1 MYLSCGCVKDAKK
14 LFDTLHSKN
23 LGTWI
28 TLFRGYVSY
37 DRWEESLSLF
47 WKMWRDGVMP
57 NSYIFVILFQ
67 TCAQLLD
74 LEDGKVIF
82 SCLVKSGCK
91 LTRSV
96 ASSLVSMYTKCG
108 CVSDAQSVFD
118 RVSSRNV
125 ILWSAML
132 AGYAHQGQPKVAI
145 ESFWEMQND
154 NGIQPNEIVC
164 ITILKACSMLGSHD
178 EGRKVHDCVL
188 RNSFDLTLSVVNTLI
203 DMYAKCGCLT
213 DARSVFNNIPQPDLI
228 SWSAMI
234 AGYGESGNILESF
247 KLYSLMESRGMHA
260 NEITFL
266 NLLKG
271 CGCIEHV
278 DKARQ
283 VHACVIKHGFLL
295 NGCLENALV
304 DVYAKCGVLEDACY
318 VFWKLSVRN
327 VVSWSTLITG
337 HTNHGLH
344 KEALLYFN
352 LMLDCGV
359 QPNATT
365 FVGAIKAIADLENIE
380 DGRCIHFALT
390 QDGLETEF
398 YVVSALVDMYGKCG
412 AVKDARRVF
421 DCMPQRNIIVWSTI
435 ISCYTQQ
442 TTAEEAIE
450 LFCRMQREKVQPD
463 EIILVSIFKV
473 CTMLGMLEQGRH
485 IHNYSLDMGI
495 AKDSSFL
502 ASTLIDMYTRCGSLI
517 DARGIFDLI
526 KMRDT
531 PLWNAM
537 MSGYAQY
544 GLPLEAFRLFSE
556 MWDQDV
562 PANHVTFVGLLSA
575 CSHAGLLHA
584 GLQVFNWVSLDCPF
598 SETTEQCACLVD
610 LLGRVGCQTQA
621 VAFVQE
627 MPFQPDVTIW
637 LSLVGVCR
645 LNCNLELA
653 IVGVKNLLEIEP
665 GNAAVLVLLS
675 NIVYE
680 VD

>member
-1 MYLSCGCVKDAKK
+1 MVFCYALPNRAQCLMRSLCRQRRDGLLCSYGGKVVYTTEGSLYNLMDKTKIRPTKSLCYNTIYSPLLHNCIEEKSWTNGKQIYNHMIIDGCQLNPLLGNLLLEMYLSCGCVKDAKK

-247 KLYSLMESRGMHA
+247 KLYSLMESR
-260 NEITFL
+260 
-266 NLLKG
+266 
-271 CGCIEHV
+271 
-278 DKARQ
+278 
-283 VHACVIKHGFLL
+283 
-295 NGCLENALV
+295 
-304 DVYAKCGVLEDACY
+304 
-318 VFWKLSVRN
+318 
-327 VVSWSTLITG
+327 
-337 HTNHGLH
+337 
-344 KEALLYFN
+344 
-352 LMLDCGV
+352 
-359 QPNATT
+359 
-365 FVGAIKAIADLENIE
+365 GAIKAIADLENIE